1 MPRTERS
8 RAGLSEKDSW
18 GGIRGTGQFKLC
30 YPSHRNQDQE
40 RFDAQLKAMN
50 PDVALAVPVRIA
62 QAADD
67 DRVWAAP
74 EGLPG
79 TDQLVEE
86 LNRTNLRNR
95 VEYVRYP
102 DKVVK
107 PDALLGVHF
116 GTINHD
122 TPAMIAW
129 LTAMFDSVPS
139 SSSPA

>member
-1 MPRTERS
+1 MRGQLARPVPLGG
-8 RAGLSEKDSW
+8 RA
-18 GGIRGTGQFKLC
+18 R
-30 YPSHRNQDQE
+30 PS
-40 RFDAQLKAMN
+40 
-50 PDVALAVPVRIA
+50 
-62 QAADD
+62 

-79 TDQLVEE
+79 TDRLVKE
-86 LNRTNLRNR
+86 LNATNPGNH

-102 DKVVK
+102 EGVVK

-129 LTAMFDSVPS
+129 LTAMLDRVSLPG
-139 SSSPA
+139 SPA